1 MRRRSSGRK
10 SPSAQ
15 APKAAAHKS
24 RIAGKALHRRSSS
37 AARQETKIAR
47 LTRERDAALEQQS
60 ATSEVLHIIS
70 MSRGELEPVFQIMLE
85 RAVRICEAKFGAL
98 YRFDGNALHLAAQV
112 GASKELA
119 EFRASRGPFQ
129 PTPDGLLDRVLRT
142 KRVNYVADQTNE
154 DPKPG
159 GKA

>member
-1 MRRRSSGRK
+1 ME
-10 SPSAQ
+10 P
-15 APKAAAHKS
+15 
-24 RIAGKALHRRSSS
+24 
-37 AARQETKIAR
+37 RQEVAR
-47 LTRERDAALEQQS
+47 LARERDEALEQQT
-60 ATSEVLHIIS
+60 ATSEVLRVIS
-70 MSRGELEPVFQIMLE
+70 ASPDELQPVFQTMLE
-85 RAVRICEAKFGAL
+85 RAVRICEAKLGAL
-98 YRFDGNALHLAAQV
+98 YRLDGKKLHLAAQV